1 VSDKVGMRE
10 RARRRRQE
18 RVRKK
23 VRGTPSRPRLSVFKS
38 AKHIYGQL
46 IDDEHGHTI
55 VAASSLSHSFR
66 ERVQRIETASGGN
79 LGGAKIVGELIAEQ
93 AQEKGITRIVFDRNG
108 FLYHG
113 RVKAL
118 AEGARTAGLQF

>member
-1 VSDKVGMRE
+1 VSDTVGLRE
-10 RARRRRQE
+10 QARRRRQE

-23 VRGTPSRPRLSVFKS
+23 VRGTPTRPRLSVFKS

-46 IDDEHGHTI
+46 IDDVHGHTL
-55 VAASSLSHSFR
+55 ASASSVSLPFS
-66 ERVQRIETASGGN
+66 ERAQNVEKASGGN
-79 LGGAKIVGELIAEQ
+79 VSGAKIVGEMIAEQ
-93 AQEKGITRIVFDRNG
+93 ARALGIAQIVFDRNG

-118 AEGARTAGLQF
+118 AEGAREAGLEF

>member
-1 VSDKVGMRE
+1 VSDQIGMRE

-23 VRGTPSRPRLSVFKS
+23 VQGTPTRPRLSVFKS
-38 AKHIYGQL
+38 TKHIYGQL
-46 IDDEHGHTI
+46 IDDVRGHTLA
-55 VAASSLSHSFR
+55 AASSLSPSFR
-66 ERVQRIETASGGN
+66 ERILSVEKASGGN
-79 LGGAKIVGELIAEQ
+79 VSGAKIVGELIAEQ
-93 AQEKGITRIVFDRNG
+93 ARTTGITQIVFDRNG

-118 AEGARTAGLQF
+118 AEGAREAGLQF

>member
-1 VSDKVGMRE
+1 VADQVGLRE
-10 RARRRRQE
+10 QARRRRQE

-23 VRGTPSRPRLSVFKS
+23 VQGTPTRPRLSVFKS

-46 IDDEHGHTI
+46 IDDVGRHTLA
-55 VAASSLSHSFR
+55 AASSLSPSFR
-66 ERVQRIETASGGN
+66 ERVQSIEKTSGGN
-79 LGGAKIVGELIAEQ
+79 VSGAKLVGELIAEQ
-93 AQEKGITRIVFDRNG
+93 ARAKGITQSVFDRNG

-118 AEGARTAGLQF
+118 AEGAREAGLEF

>member
-1 VSDKVGMRE
+1 VADRVGIRE

-23 VRGTPSRPRLSVFKS
+23 VQGTSARPRLSVFKS
-38 AKHIYGQL
+38 TKHIYGQL
-46 IDDEHGHTI
+46 IDDVRGHTLA
-55 VAASSLSHSFR
+55 AASSLSPSFR
-66 ERVQRIETASGGN
+66 ERVQGMKQVSGGN
-79 LGGAKIVGELIAEQ
+79 VGGAKIVGELIAEQ
-93 AQEKGITRIVFDRNG
+93 ARAKGITQIVFDRNG

-118 AEGARTAGLQF
+118 AEGARETGLEF

>member
-1 VSDKVGMRE
+1 VSDQVGMRQ

-18 RVRKK
+18 RVRKR
-23 VRGTPSRPRLSVFKS
+23 VQGTLTRPRLSVFKS

-46 IDDEHGHTI
+46 IDDIQGRTLA
-55 VAASSLSHSFR
+55 AASSLSASFR
-66 ERVQRIETASGGN
+66 ERVQSVEKASGGN
-79 LGGAKIVGELIAEQ
+79 VSGAKIVGELIAEQ
-93 AQEKGITRIVFDRNG
+93 ARAKGVTQIVFDRNG

-118 AEGARTAGLQF
+118 AEGAREAGLQF

>member
-1 VSDKVGMRE
+1 MSDQVGIRE

-23 VRGTPSRPRLSVFKS
+23 VQGTPSRPRLSVFKS

-46 IDDEHGHTI
+46 IDDVGGHTLA
-55 VAASSLSHSFR
+55 AASSLSLSFR
-66 ERVQRIETASGGN
+66 ERIQSIEKAAGGN
-79 LGGAKIVGELIAEQ
+79 VGGAKIVGELIAEQ
-93 AQEKGITRIVFDRNG
+93 AQAKGIRQIVFDRNG

-113 RVKAL
+113 RIKAL
-118 AEGARTAGLQF
+118 AEAAREAGLEF

>member
-1 VSDKVGMRE
+1 VADQVGLRE

-23 VRGTPSRPRLSVFKS
+23 VQGTMTRPRLSVFKS
-38 AKHIYGQL
+38 TKHIYGQL
-46 IDDEHGHTI
+46 IDDIQGHTLA
-55 VAASSLSHSFR
+55 AASSLSPSFH
-66 ERVQRIETASGGN
+66 ERVQLVEQASGGN
-79 LGGAKIVGELIAEQ
+79 VRGAKIVGELIAEQ
-93 AQEKGITRIVFDRNG
+93 ARAKGITQIVFDRNG

-118 AEGARTAGLQF
+118 AEGARESGLEF

>member
-1 VSDKVGMRE
+1 VSDQVGIRE

-23 VRGTPSRPRLSVFKS
+23 VQGSPIRPRLSVFKS

-46 IDDEHGHTI
+46 IDDVHGHTLA
-55 VAASSLSHSFR
+55 AASSLSPSFR
-66 ERVQRIETASGGN
+66 ERVQSIEKASGGN
-79 LGGAKIVGELIAEQ
+79 ISGAKIVGELIAEQ
-93 AQEKGITRIVFDRNG
+93 ARAKGISQIVFDRNG

-113 RVKAL
+113 RVKAI
-118 AEGARTAGLQF
+118 AEGAREAGLQF

>member
-1 VSDKVGMRE
+1 VSDQVGMRE

-18 RVRKK
+18 RVRKR
-23 VRGTPSRPRLSVFKS
+23 VQGTLTRPRLSVFKS

-46 IDDEHGHTI
+46 IDDVQGRTLA
-55 VAASSLSHSFR
+55 AASSLSASFR
-66 ERVQRIETASGGN
+66 ERVQSVEKTSGGN
-79 LGGAKIVGELIAEQ
+79 VSGAKIVGELIAEQ
-93 AQEKGITRIVFDRNG
+93 ARAKGITQIVFDRNG

-118 AEGARTAGLQF
+118 AEGAREAGLQF

>member
-1 VSDKVGMRE
+1 MSDKVGLRE
-10 RARRRRQE
+10 QARRRRQV

-23 VRGTPSRPRLSVFKS
+23 VTGTLERPRLSVFKS

-46 IDDEHGHTI
+46 IDDVHGRTL
-55 VAASSLSHSFR
+55 VAASSLSPSFR
-66 ERVQRIETASGGN
+66 ERVRSIERA
-79 LGGAKIVGELIAEQ
+79 LGSNVSGAKIVGELIAEQ
-93 AQEKGITRIVFDRNG
+93 ARARGIAQIVFDRNG

-118 AEGARTAGLQF
+118 AEGAREAGLQF

>member
-1 VSDKVGMRE
+1 MADQVGIRQQ
-10 RARRRRQE
+10 ARRRRQE

-23 VRGTPSRPRLSVFKS
+23 VQGTPTRPRLSVFKS

-46 IDDEHGHTI
+46 IDDVGGHTL
-55 VAASSLSHSFR
+55 AAVSSLSRSFR
-66 ERVQRIETASGGN
+66 ERVQSIDKTSGGN
-79 LGGAKIVGELIAEQ
+79 VRGAKIVGELIAER
-93 AQEKGITRIVFDRNG
+93 ARAKGIVQIVFDRNG

-118 AEGARTAGLQF
+118 AEGAREAGLEF

>member
-1 VSDKVGMRE
+1 VADQVGIRE
-10 RARRRRQE
+10 QARRRRQE

-23 VRGTPSRPRLSVFKS
+23 VQGTPTRPRLSVFKS

-46 IDDEHGHTI
+46 IDDVGGRTLA
-55 VAASSLSHSFR
+55 AASSLSPSFR
-66 ERVQRIETASGGN
+66 ERVQSIEKTSGGN
-79 LGGAKIVGELIAEQ
+79 VSGAKIVGELIAEQ
-93 AQEKGITRIVFDRNG
+93 ARAKGIAQIVFDRNG

-118 AEGARTAGLQF
+118 AEGAREAGLEF

>member
-1 VSDKVGMRE
+1 VADTVGLRE
-10 RARRRRQE
+10 QARRRRQE

-23 VRGTPSRPRLSVFKS
+23 VRGTPTRPRLSVFKS

-46 IDDEHGHTI
+46 IDDVHGHTLA
-55 VAASSLSHSFR
+55 AASSMSIPFR
-66 ERVQRIETASGGN
+66 ERAQNVEKASGGN
-79 LGGAKIVGELIAEQ
+79 VSGAKIVGEMIAEQ
-93 AQEKGITRIVFDRNG
+93 ARALGIAQIVFDRNG

-118 AEGARTAGLQF
+118 AEGAREAGLEF

>member
-1 VSDKVGMRE
+1 MSDQIGIRE

-23 VRGTPSRPRLSVFKS
+23 VHGSPTRPRLSVFKS

-46 IDDEHGHTI
+46 IDDAHGHTLA
-55 VAASSLSHSFR
+55 AASSLSPSFR
-66 ERVQRIETASGGN
+66 ERVQSVEKASGGN
-79 LGGAKIVGELIAEQ
+79 VNGAKIVGELIAEQ
-93 AQEKGITRIVFDRNG
+93 ARAKGILQIVFDRNG

-113 RVKAL
+113 RVKAI
-118 AEGARTAGLQF
+118 AEGAREAGLQF